1 MQGTDSLGNLFP
13 LSLIPPHNNS
23 ALGKMVVGFIACG
36 HFLFVIE
43 F

>member
-1 MQGTDSLGNLFP
+1 MQGSDSLGNLFP

-36 HFLFVIE
+36 HFLFGIE